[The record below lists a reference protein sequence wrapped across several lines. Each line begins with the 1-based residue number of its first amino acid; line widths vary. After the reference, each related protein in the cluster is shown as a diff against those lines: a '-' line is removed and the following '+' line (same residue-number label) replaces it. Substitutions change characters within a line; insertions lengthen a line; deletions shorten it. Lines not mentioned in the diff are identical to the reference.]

1 MKELKIRAEFI
12 EELLGSANNDKE
24 IHAEFIASKA
34 PDAPSR
40 EEEIEAIVNAS
51 SCEIPS
57 VLSSREE
64 EIEAIGVDAV
74 IEKGKT
80 IFPKDEDENP
90 FLYDYQIKGFLKNA
104 AKAFNYVKKIPAYK
118 TKIDNLVFVF
128 PRKILLQ
135 FPEGAGLTDC
145 QRPLRAQTAQGER
158 VALANSEAAPAG
170 TVIEFTIKCLEDT
183 FAKNLKSWL
192 DYGELNG
199 IGQWHNSGKGR
210 FKYTIIEESEEK

>member
-1 MKELKIRAEFI
+1 MKNIKYLRKGETEMKELKIRAEFI

-34 PDAPSR
+34 PDAP
-40 EEEIEAIVNAS
+40 
-51 SCEIPS
+51 
-57 VLSSREE
+57 SREE

-118 TKIDNLVFVF
+118 TKLIIWYLYFQEKF
-128 PRKILLQ
+128 
-135 FPEGAGLTDC
+135 FYSF
-145 QRPLRAQTAQGER
+145 QRER
-158 VALANSEAAPAG
+158 
-170 TVIEFTIKCLEDT
+170 D
-183 FAKNLKSWL
+183 
-192 DYGELNG
+192 
-199 IGQWHNSGKGR
+199 
-210 FKYTIIEESEEK
+210 